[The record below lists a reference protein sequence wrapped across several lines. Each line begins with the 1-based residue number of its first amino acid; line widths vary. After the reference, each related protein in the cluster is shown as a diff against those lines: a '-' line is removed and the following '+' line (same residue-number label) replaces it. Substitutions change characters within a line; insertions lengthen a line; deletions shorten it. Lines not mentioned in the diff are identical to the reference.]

1 MPGRKRNIIRRVK
14 RMLLK
19 GPEYCFELVH
29 SLSYLINEFDNHTW
43 DLSSKEKHFIR
54 CLITLRMEIMA
65 DTPFI
70 KFVQG
75 ALQQNHRE
83 TSDLFE
89 EIGQVKEDMLMY
101 EDNLA
106 VLFDQEST
114 VTDENLTSEIKAD
127 IQENIVKLL
136 KKRQRVLELKAQM
149 KDLGEDLSELMDR
162 LKTVDVFKKNIRDH
176 WKTAT
181 DAAAML

>member
-43 DLSSKEKHFIR
+43 DLSSKEKYFMR

-106 VLFDQEST
+106 ILFDQENT
-114 VTDENLTSEIKAD
+114 VTDE

-162 LKTVDVFKKNIRDH
+162 LKTMDVFKRNIRDH

-181 DAAAML
+181 EAAAVL

>member
-1 MPGRKRNIIRRVK
+1 
-14 RMLLK
+14 
-19 GPEYCFELVH
+19 
-29 SLSYLINEFDNHTW
+29 
-43 DLSSKEKHFIR
+43 
-54 CLITLRMEIMA
+54 MEIMD

-114 VTDENLTSEIKAD
+114 VTDDNLTSEIKAD

-136 KKRQRVLELKAQM
+136 KKRQRVLELR
-149 KDLGEDLSELMDR
+149 EDLSELMDR
-162 LKTVDVFKKNIRDH
+162 LKTVDVLKKKICDH

>member
-1 MPGRKRNIIRRVK
+1 
-14 RMLLK
+14 
-19 GPEYCFELVH
+19 
-29 SLSYLINEFDNHTW
+29 
-43 DLSSKEKHFIR
+43 
-54 CLITLRMEIMA
+54 MEIMA

-75 ALQQNHRE
+75 ALQHNHRE

-101 EDNLA
+101 DNNLA
-106 VLFDQEST
+106 VLFDHEST

-162 LKTVDVFKKNIRDH
+162 LKTMDVFKKNIRDH

>member
-1 MPGRKRNIIRRVK
+1 MPKTKAKTIRRVK

-19 GPEYCFELVH
+19 GPEHCFEVVH
-29 SLSYLINEFDNHTW
+29 SLSSLINEFDDYTW
-43 DLSSKEKHFIR
+43 NLSSKEKHFLR
-54 CLITLRMEIMA
+54 CLITLRMEIVA

-83 TSDLFE
+83 ASDLFE
-89 EIGQVKEDMLMY
+89 EMGRVKEDMLMY
-101 EDNLA
+101 EDNLV

-114 VTDENLTSEIKAD
+114 VIDEDLAKEIKAD
-127 IQENIVKLL
+127 IQGNIVEVLN
-136 KKRQRVLELKAQM
+136 KRQRVLELKAQM

-162 LKTVDVFKKNIRDH
+162 LKIVDAFKKKIHDN
-176 WKTAT
+176 WKAAT